1 MPVLDNPRHE
11 KFAQLRASGKTGS
24 DAYRGVA
31 GADAKN
37 PDVMADKWQHTSDI
51 AARIAEL
58 QAEAGKRCS
67 MTREQFIESLVKMY
81 QGQPGEA
88 ALDNPLC
95 DSLISRGVRHAV
107 FPMKTAVAAQL
118 AKLCGWDAP
127 TKVRSRREAS

>member
-1 MPVLDNPRHE
+1 
-11 KFAQLRASGKTGS
+11 
-24 DAYRGVA
+24 
-31 GADAKN
+31 
-37 PDVMADKWQHTSDI
+37 
-51 AARIAEL
+51 
-58 QAEAGKRCS
+58 
-67 MTREQFIESLVKMY
+67 MTWEQFIESLVRMY

-127 TKVRSRREAS
+127 TKVEVEAGTELAAFLGGLFAGGATLGSNNGSNGERSKEASGFASGKRH